1 MSFPCFRRT
10 IVTSFVVDQFSKK
23 QKQSKAKN
31 PTKQSINQFR
41 RRWTKVREVE
51 GKGKGKEK
59 QDIQ

>member
-1 MSFPCFRRT
+1 MLSSYDRDLVRCRP
-10 IVTSFVVDQFSKK
+10 ILKK
-23 QKQSKAKN
+23 KKKSKAKN

>member
-1 MSFPCFRRT
+1 MLSSYDRDLVRCRP
-10 IVTSFVVDQFSKK
+10 ILKK

>member
-10 IVTSFVVDQFSKK
+10 IVTSFVVDQFSKTN
-23 QKQSKAKN
+23 KQSKAKN